1 MATSRLSN
9 PLSKR
14 VAALLAACMI
24 SVGLVACS
32 PDSASESGAEPEEET
47 APPVTA
53 VPTQTTAFSND
64 VEASGT
70 LFTESPVAVVASTDE
85 LAQARA
91 AVAALALQA
100 PMLTLGDNADAVAA
114 ELDRL
119 GVETVFSVGNVSV
132 PADVKVMVDPGT
144 TDALSTVL
152 GTEVQVGEATTVS
165 SLIDMDPA
173 APSAPEMPTE
183 APEDQ
188 PDAQD
193 GPEGAE
199 EPEEQAGAEDGP
211 AADPD
216 SDAQD
221 GQDAGAEGP
230 NDGQGPGAEHGE
242 EANQSGAQEGV
253 ESGDPQVVD
262 LAPLEKGAVGPGNED
277 AAVFATNASPLGLIA
292 NARTA
297 GLNPMLLPTADPR
310 ATADSMKLMRENQI
324 AVGLGPDFGGTE
336 RLTTTAQIAAN
347 AEELPGGGGL
357 VFPGRR
363 MVALYGHPWGGAL
376 GVLGEQGAEDAAAI
390 AQQYADQYQE
400 FSPEPVIPAFE
411 IIATVAAGGAGDD
424 GNYSNI
430 TPAEDLVPYVDAVT
444 EAGGYAI
451 IDLQPGRAHLLD
463 QAKVYEDLLKRPN
476 VGLALDPEW
485 KLHGDEVPLQQVGH
499 IDVSEANEVA
509 DWLAELTRENQL
521 PQKVFMLHQFQTQ
534 MIRNR
539 EQLNTDHPELA
550 TVIHADGHGTP
561 GQKMDTWNAMLTD
574 LPSGVWMAWKNF
586 IDEDQPM
593 LTPQQTMEIEPRPWI
608 VSFQ

>member
-32 PDSASESGAEPEEET
+32 PDSASEPDAEPEEET
-47 APPVTA
+47 APPATA

-152 GTEVQVGEATTVS
+152 GTEVQVGEATTAS
-165 SLIDMDPA
+165 SLIDMDPS

-183 APEDQ
+183 APEVQ

-193 GPEGAE
+193 GPEAAE
-199 EPEEQAGAEDGP
+199 EPEDQAGAEDGP
-211 AADPD
+211 AADAD
-216 SDAQD
+216 
-221 GQDAGAEGP
+221 
-230 NDGQGPGAEHGE
+230 
-242 EANQSGAQEGV
+242 SGAQEGV

-539 EQLNTDHPELA
+539 EQLNTDHLELA

>member
-1 MATSRLSN
+1 MAISRLSN

-24 SVGLVACS
+24 STGLVACS
-32 PDSASESGAEPEEET
+32 SDSPSQPGAEPEEET
-47 APPVTA
+47 VPPVTA
-53 VPTQTTAFSND
+53 VPTETTAFSND

-70 LFTESPVAVVASTDE
+70 LFTESQVAVVASTDE

-91 AVAALALQA
+91 ATAALVLRV
-100 PMLTLGDNADAVAA
+100 PMLTLSDNADAVSD

-119 GVETVFSVGNVSV
+119 GVQTVFSVGSVSLPANV
-132 PADVKVMVDPGT
+132 DVMVDPGT
-144 TDALSTVL
+144 ADALSTVL
-152 GTEVQVGEATTVS
+152 GTEVQIADETTAS
-165 SLIDMDPA
+165 TLIDMDPA
-173 APSAPEMPTE
+173 APSAPEMSTG

-188 PDAQD
+188 
-193 GPEGAE
+193 
-199 EPEEQAGAEDGP
+199 
-211 AADPD
+211 

-221 GQDAGAEGP
+221 VAESGAENGKEANP
-230 NDGQGPGAEHGE
+230 ESGADDGAEAVEEGNDGQVSGADDGQ
-242 EANQSGAQEGV
+242 EANQPGAQEGV

-277 AAVFATNASPLGLIA
+277 AAVFATSASPLGLIA

-310 ATADSMKLMRENQI
+310 ATAESMKLMRESQI
-324 AVGLGPDFGGTE
+324 AVGLGADFGGTE
-336 RLTTTAQIAAN
+336 RLNTTAQIAAN

-363 MVALYGHPWGGAL
+363 MVALYGHPWGSAL
-376 GVLGEQGAEDAAAI
+376 GVLGEQGAEDAAVLAK
-390 AQQYADQYQE
+390 QYADQYQE

-424 GNYSNI
+424 GNYSNV
-430 TPAEDLVPYVDAVT
+430 TPSQDLMPYVDAVT
-444 EAGGYAI
+444 EAGGYVI
-451 IDLQPGRAHLLD
+451 IDLQPGREHLLD

-509 DWLAELTRENQL
+509 DWLAELTRENKL

-539 EQLNTDHPELA
+539 EQLNTDHLELA

-593 LTPQQTMEIEPRPWI
+593 LNPQQTMEIEPRPWI

>member
-32 PDSASESGAEPEEET
+32 PDSASEPDAEPEEET
-47 APPVTA
+47 APPATA

-152 GTEVQVGEATTVS
+152 GTEVQVGEATTAS
-165 SLIDMDPA
+165 SLIDMDPS

-183 APEDQ
+183 APEVQ

-193 GPEGAE
+193 GPEAAE
-199 EPEEQAGAEDGP
+199 EPEDQAGAEDGP
-211 AADPD
+211 AADAD

-221 GQDAGAEGP
+221 EQDAGAE
-230 NDGQGPGAEHGE
+230 DGQ
-242 EANQSGAQEGV
+242 EANQPGAQEGA

-262 LAPLEKGAVGPGNED
+262 LAPLEKGEAGPGNED

-310 ATADSMKLMRENQI
+310 ATADSMKLMRESQI

-336 RLTTTAQIAAN
+336 RLTTTAQIAEN

-430 TPAEDLVPYVDAVT
+430 TPAEDLMPYVDAVT

-509 DWLAELTRENQL
+509 DWLAELTRENKL

-539 EQLNTDHPELA
+539 EQLNTDHLELA